1 VQKYVPNYEDLEK
14 SRISTMVGFGHYTNY
29 NKTMKNTIFIDAGIL
44 KTRPWQE
51 MKMIERK
58 IFQKQ
63 YFFQKGKFYLF
74 YYLYCDIFIFLVMLF
89 FIFIFY
95 FVIIFLFFR
104 FSDRFQQRADGH
116 YCIRKNISDYEEGID
131 GIRISPPEN
140 LICLPDSKG
149 RSGKTNET
157 ISSDSLEIL
166 VKFYNESLSESLDD
180 RLGRKFSWI
189 GQYNLSGGR
198 NN

>member
-1 VQKYVPNYEDLEK
+1 
-14 SRISTMVGFGHYTNY
+14 
-29 NKTMKNTIFIDAGIL
+29 
-44 KTRPWQE
+44 
-51 MKMIERK
+51 MIYSHK
-58 IFQKQ
+58 LL
-63 YFFQKGKFYLF
+63 YL
-74 YYLYCDIFIFLVMLF
+74 
-89 FIFIFY
+89 
-95 FVIIFLFFR
+95 
-104 FSDRFQQRADGH
+104 DRFQQREDGH